1 MSYNCFLHL
10 NYDKGKGVNMEYE
23 ENEKLKMTSKAVNDK
38 NNRKF
43 ILYILIAL
51 LILSS
56 VTLTIRLGNSLIEK
70 KESAKKELIEASE
83 KEERKKKEYEDNV
96 RNELEMMKK
105 ESFNRNFEIYSGTHS
120 KGSVGWGLDEVIK
133 NNKTNSE
140 HLVEVIFN
148 NKSYGTLPND
158 IKKIK
163 SNLKD
168 FNNYKIVEY
177 EVSYDYDA
185 NGYINKMIIE
195 EY

>member
-1 MSYNCFLHL
+1 
-10 NYDKGKGVNMEYE
+10 MEYE
-23 ENEKLKMTSKAVNDK
+23 EKEKIKMSSKTENDK

-70 KESAKKELIEASE
+70 KESAKRELIEAREEEE
-83 KEERKKKEYEDNV
+83 KKKKEYEDNI
-96 RNELEMMKK
+96 RNELETMEK
-105 ESFNRNFEIYSGTHS
+105 ESFNRNFEIYSGTLS

-148 NKSYGTLPND
+148 NKSYGTLPDD

-185 NGYINKMIIE
+185 NGYINKMTIE
-195 EY
+195 EFL